1 MKWKLHSLAILLG
14 LVLTACSD
22 NDSSLEFTPD
32 PPPEVPGEETIEF
45 RAGGVDV
52 LALKQEIAV
61 TALDDLNTSRAIEV
75 IKGIPYAYAERFEHS
90 QLLPM
95 TSLAAL
101 NQPVDATK
109 FGDVC
114 PQLETELP
122 NSEACLNLNIWR
134 PAGTSASDNL
144 PVYVYI
150 HGGSFEAGS
159 GQAAD
164 IIPDVV
170 VAQSIL
176 DTNRGERSSPFIAVT
191 FNYRLGLL
199 GSLWVDDNGDTKGG
213 NFGIGDQK
221 RALQWVNQYI
231 KFFGGN
237 PENVTVFGQGA
248 GATSISV
255 LQQTPD
261 PALDTL
267 GVDNVAGVY
276 FHKAIMQSLPFGL
289 PFRSY
294 ELAENSSVSVEDAI
308 TELFPD
314 RELAQLT
321 IAELLEVQSKVKSEF
336 TGRLFG
342 LPDGLIEELVSDVL
356 DGLDAGDDLA
366 VIGARLAL
374 KYGADIASIEPRAKM
389 LAFAPYLESHRE
401 CIREGI
407 LGCREYADYLGYH
420 VSEQAIDSD
429 LKVPAVVGFNSDD
442 SNSYT
447 AAFKIPFVIN
457 LEIAGVNL
465 LDIIMSLLD
474 SAVLPAGI
482 DNFIPYSD
490 QSVNIPVYAI
500 LSSIIHLDHIS
511 ALALQDFAPVDDDT
525 NLAGVTENMS
535 KFNALNNQLLF
546 KCAARDYV
554 QRNAANGLATLYHFD
569 YKASFN
575 TNVLDDSFFGTLG
588 NLSCFGG
595 KPCNKAEVPFIFN
608 RLYNERG
615 TEIVPKQKDKDL
627 MKTVSR
633 LWFSEALF
641 QNYNYSQTT
650 DNVLMV
656 RNVTV
661 NGEEQGEVV
670 SVDDWES
677 IVNVGEDPEAMAGIC
692 EAIY

>member
-1 MKWKLHSLAILLG
+1 MKWKLYASCVFAGLL
-14 LVLTACSD
+14 LSACSD
-22 NDSSLEFTPD
+22 DSSSLRFTPD
-32 PPPEVPGEETIEF
+32 PSPEVPGDETVEF
-45 RAGGVDV
+45 RAGGVDL
-52 LALKQEIAV
+52 LAVKQEIEV
-61 TALDDLNTSRAIEV
+61 TALDGLQTSRTVEA
-75 IKGIPYAYAERFEHS
+75 IKGIPYAHAERFEHS
-90 QLLPM
+90 QVLPM

-101 NQPVDATK
+101 SQPVDATK

-114 PQLETELP
+114 PQPETELP

-134 PAGTSASDNL
+134 PSGTSASDSL

-150 HGGSFEAGS
+150 HGGSFEVGS

-176 DTNRGERSSPFIAVT
+176 DTDKGERSSPFIAVT

-199 GSLWVDDNGDTKGG
+199 GSLWIDDSGDTKGG

-221 RALQWVNQYI
+221 RALQWVNEYI
-231 KFFGGN
+231 KYFGGN
-237 PENVTVFGQGA
+237 PDDVTVFGQGA

-267 GVDNVAGVY
+267 GEDDVAGVY

-294 ELAENSSVSVEDAI
+294 ELAERGSVSVEDALA
-308 TELFPD
+308 ELFPD
-314 RELAQLT
+314 RELSELT
-321 IAELLEVQSKVKSEF
+321 IAELLELQAKVKSEL

-356 DGLDAGDDLA
+356 DGIDAGDDMA

-374 KYGADIASIEPRAKM
+374 KYGADIAGIEPRAKM
-389 LAFAPYLESHRE
+389 LAFAPYLESHSE

-429 LKVPAVVGFNSDD
+429 LKVPSVVGFNSDD

-457 LEIAGVNL
+457 LEIAGANL
-465 LDIIMSLLD
+465 LDIIMSLLG

-482 DNFIPYSD
+482 DDFIPYSD
-490 QSVNIPVYAI
+490 DSINIPVYAI
-500 LSSIIHLDHIS
+500 LSSIIHLDHTS
-511 ALALQDFAPVDDDT
+511 ALDLQDFTPVNDDT

-535 KFNALNNQLLF
+535 KFNALNNELIF

-554 QRNAANGLATLYHFD
+554 QRNADNGLATLYHFD
-569 YKASFN
+569 YQASFN
-575 TNVLDDSFFGTLG
+575 TNVVDDSFFGTLG

-615 TEIVPKQKDKDL
+615 TEIVPSEKDKDL

-641 QNYNYSQTT
+641 QDYIYNSTT

-661 NGEEQGEVV
+661 DAQEQGEVATV
-670 SVDDWES
+670 NDWES
-677 IVNVGEDPEAMAGIC
+677 SVNAGVDPDAMAGIC